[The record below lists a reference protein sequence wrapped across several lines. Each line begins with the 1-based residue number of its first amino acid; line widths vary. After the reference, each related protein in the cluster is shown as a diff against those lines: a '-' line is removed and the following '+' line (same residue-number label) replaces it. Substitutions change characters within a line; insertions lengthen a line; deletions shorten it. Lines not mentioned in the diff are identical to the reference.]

1 MKKALLMSASRV
13 SNAGFSLIE
22 NILAIVLSSIV
33 VAGMVTIFY
42 PLAQKSSDPIMQV
55 RATELAQMT
64 LQEIFSRRF
73 DEQSDLVGNN
83 VRCGVAQ
90 NCTSSANL
98 GVDSELNKSQWDDVD
113 DFITSTNNEC
123 VNRSDFVSATTMLG
137 QNLPTIYQNYNLCV
151 SVTYPTTTLDGLTLN
166 SESLIKL
173 VQVILLTPSNSRI
186 EFSALRSNY

>member
-1 MKKALLMSASRV
+1 MAVFKQ

-33 VAGMVTIFY
+33 VAGMITIFY

-73 DEQSDLVGNN
+73 DEQSDLAGNN
-83 VRCGVAQ
+83 ERCGEIQ

-98 GVDSELNKSQWDDVD
+98 GTDSEPNKSQWDDVD
-113 DFITSTNNEC
+113 DFITSINNEC
-123 VNRSDFVSATTMLG
+123 VNRSDFVAATTMLG
-137 QNLPTIYQNYNLCV
+137 LGLPAIYQNYNVCV
-151 SVTYPTTTLDGLTLN
+151 SVTYPTTTLDGVTLN

-173 VQVILLTPSNSRI
+173 VQVTLLTPNNSRI